1 MQDPKSS
8 LEALFQCAVER
19 AHPWHTLREHL
30 PPPPAGKTIVVGAG
44 KAAAAMALALDAFW
58 PRDAPLSGAVVTRYG
73 HIPWEANGR
82 AGRIAIH
89 EAAHPVPDNASVS
102 AARIMLDLVKNLTAD
117 DLVICLLSGG
127 ASALM
132 ALPIDGISLAQKQ
145 DITRQLLLSGA
156 PIDDM
161 NMVRQSMS
169 QIKGG
174 QLADACGDAA
184 VLTLAISD
192 VPGDRPEIIG
202 SGPTMRLSADGGAAL
217 DILDRWR
224 IDLPPPVRQ
233 ALMAQLLVRQT
244 RKIRSAA
251 KDKVQLI
258 ATPAQ
263 SLMAAAERAREW
275 GLRAYVLSDSLE
287 GESRDVA
294 KFHADIARAVRDGKS
309 TMQAPC
315 VILSGGETTVTV
327 SGSSASLGRGGRAGE
342 FCLGLAKGLN
352 GCAGIW
358 ALAADTDGID
368 GCETNA
374 GAWVTPETPQ
384 RAKAKGLSMDDFLTR
399 HDSYGFFDAIG
410 DLFVTGPT
418 HTNVNDFRAILI
430 T

>member
-1 MQDPKSS
+1 MQNPKSS
-8 LEALFQCAVER
+8 LDALFRCAVER

-58 PRDAPLSGAVVTRYG
+58 PNEAPLSGAVVTRYG
-73 HIPWEANGR
+73 HIPEEAR
-82 AGRIAIH
+82 SQAGRIAIY
-89 EAAHPVPDNASVS
+89 EASHPVPDEASVS
-102 AARIMLDLVKNLTAD
+102 AARIMLGLVKGLTAD

-145 DITRQLLLSGA
+145 DITRQLLLCGA
-156 PIDDM
+156 PIDEM
-161 NMVRQSMS
+161 NVVRQSLS

-202 SGPTMRLSADGGAAL
+202 SGPTMRSSADEGAAL
-217 DILDRWR
+217 GILKRWR

-233 ALMAQLLVRQT
+233 ALMAHLLVSQT
-244 RKIRSAA
+244 RKVRSVV

-258 ATPAQ
+258 ATPAM
-263 SLMAAAERAREW
+263 SLMAAAERAREL
-275 GLRAYVLSDSLE
+275 GLRAYVLSDSVE
-287 GESRDVA
+287 GESREVA
-294 KFHADIARAVRDGKS
+294 KFHADIARAVRDGNS
-309 TMQAPC
+309 TMQSPC

-327 SGSSASLGRGGRAGE
+327 SGSSVSLGRGGRAGE
-342 FCLGLAKGLN
+342 FCLGLAKALN
-352 GCAGIW
+352 GCSGIW

-368 GCETNA
+368 GSEINA
-374 GAWVTPETPQ
+374 GAFVTPDTLR
-384 RAKAKGLSMDDFLTR
+384 RAQAQGLSIEDALVR

-410 DLFVTGPT
+410 ELFVTGPT

>member
-1 MQDPKSS
+1 MQDPKST
-8 LEALFQCAVER
+8 LEALFQCAVLR

-58 PRDAPLSGAVVTRYG
+58 PSDSSLSGAVVTRYG
-73 HIPWEANGR
+73 HIPAEARGR

-89 EAAHPVPDNASVS
+89 EASHPVPDEASVS
-102 AARIMLDLVKNLTAD
+102 AARIMLDLVQGLTAD

-145 DITRQLLLSGA
+145 DITRQLLLCGA
-156 PIDDM
+156 PIDEM
-161 NMVRQSMS
+161 NVVRQSMS

-174 QLADACGDAA
+174 QLADACGDAV

-202 SGPTMRLSADGGAAL
+202 SGPTIRLTTDESAAF

-233 ALMAQLLVRQT
+233 ALMKQAKLRQA
-244 RKIRSAA
+244 RKPRSATN
-251 KDKVQLI
+251 DTVQLI
-258 ATPAQ
+258 ATPAK

-275 GLRAYVLSDSLE
+275 GLRAYVLSDSVE
-287 GESRDVA
+287 GESREVA
-294 KFHADIARAVRDGKS
+294 NFHADIARAVRDGKS
-309 TMQAPC
+309 SMQSPC

-327 SGSSASLGRGGRAGE
+327 SDSSAGRGRGGRAGE
-342 FCLGLAKGLN
+342 FCLGLAKALN
-352 GCAGIW
+352 GCSGIW

-368 GCETNA
+368 GSEINA
-374 GAWVTPETPQ
+374 GAFVTPDTLR
-384 RAKAKGLSMDDFLTR
+384 RAQALGLSIEDALVR